1 MNRITK
7 HQFHAMLLIPDA
19 FLLLCIQG
27 SLSLMTVIGIAAGA
41 VVQAAV
47 VIPFV
52 LMFRDREELPKWAMS
67 VVGAYVIFCGGL
79 LMNRLRISLQ
89 ALYIPYETGGEIS
102 GGVVTWLIL
111 GLVALVCIYMSSA
124 GIKALSR
131 ASVIAIAV
139 GALYLVILAVSAAAK
154 SDLTNIA
161 RTWETD
167 GFRGAFADSFLLT
180 GGLGGAMALIGIT
193 KGEPIR
199 DLSEYLLIRVI
210 MSTVVIT
217 AAILV
222 EGGISAI
229 TDFPVITAAQLSQ
242 PFQSQRIDSLLLMI
256 FAVFAVFSIAVQS
269 AAAAYLIRKIV
280 PEFKKYRSI
289 AAIALISAVSLI
301 I

>member
-47 VIPFV
+47 VIPFM
-52 LMFRDREELPKWAMS
+52 LMFRDREEPPKWAMS

-139 GALYLVILAVSAAAK
+139 GALYLVILSVSAAAK
-154 SDLTNIA
+154 SDFTNIA

-167 GFRGAFADSFLLT
+167 GFWGAFADSFLLT

-199 DLSEYLLIRVI
+199 DLTEYLLIRVI

-229 TDFPVITAAQLSQ
+229 TDFPVITAAQLS
-242 PFQSQRIDSLLLMI
+242 LLLMI
-256 FAVFAVFSIAVQS
+256 FAVFSVFSIAVQS

>member
-1 MNRITK
+1 
-7 HQFHAMLLIPDA
+7 MLLIPDA

-47 VIPFV
+47 VIPFM
-52 LMFRDREELPKWAMS
+52 LMFRGREELPKWAMS

-139 GALYLVILAVSAAAK
+139 GALYLAILAVSAAAK

-199 DLSEYLLIRVI
+199 DLSEYLLIGRN
-210 MSTVVIT
+210 
-217 AAILV
+217 LL
-222 EGGISAI
+222 
-229 TDFPVITAAQLSQ
+229 F
-242 PFQSQRIDSLLLMI
+242 QRIDRREFHFRS
-256 FAVFAVFSIAVQS
+256 
-269 AAAAYLIRKIV
+269 YKIR
-280 PEFKKYRSI
+280 
-289 AAIALISAVSLI
+289 
-301 I
+301 

>member
-1 MNRITK
+1 
-7 HQFHAMLLIPDA
+7 
-19 FLLLCIQG
+19 
-27 SLSLMTVIGIAAGA
+27 
-41 VVQAAV
+41 
-47 VIPFV
+47 
-52 LMFRDREELPKWAMS
+52 
-67 VVGAYVIFCGGL
+67 
-79 LMNRLRISLQ
+79 
-89 ALYIPYETGGEIS
+89 
-102 GGVVTWLIL
+102 
-111 GLVALVCIYMSSA
+111 
-124 GIKALSR
+124 
-131 ASVIAIAV
+131 
-139 GALYLVILAVSAAAK
+139 
-154 SDLTNIA
+154 
-161 RTWETD
+161 
-167 GFRGAFADSFLLT
+167 
-180 GGLGGAMALIGIT
+180 MALIGIT

-199 DLSEYLLIRVI
+199 DLTEYLLIRVI
-210 MSTVVIT
+210 MSAVVIT